1 MYSNVIK
8 CDCGSPVDLD
18 QTDWC
23 DACDKSIFAEP
34 KNKIMT
40 PKEKAIE
47 LVNKFYPIIGGIEP
61 KDWEYFHKDMAKQCA
76 LIAVDEM
83 IAFAKHAFSYI
94 NIELATPSIV
104 YLEEVKQEIEKL

>member
-1 MYSNVIK
+1 MTYSNTIK
-8 CDCGSPVDLD
+8 CDCGSLVDLD

-34 KNKIMT
+34 ENKSMT
-40 PKEKAIE
+40 PKKKAEE
-47 LVNKFYPIIGGIEP
+47 LVRKFYTFGINNTPMQSYSWYEC
-61 KDWEYFHKDMAKQCA
+61 KKLA

-83 IAFAKHAFSYI
+83 ITFAKHAFSYI